1 MQNKTYS
8 IIPVSNANSHAVD
21 SGNGDVQLRSRLDM
35 LEKTLVGYKDMCCN
49 LEKELTNAKQL
60 PVADQSIENVIS
72 TESYEH
78 TKKELDTMRL
88 ENERLRRRKEEL
100 ELELEHRCLKG
111 DFNVGKFKVVHLV
124 QNPATEAYENS
135 NNLIEKLQAEVNKQ

>member
-1 MQNKTYS
+1 
-8 IIPVSNANSHAVD
+8 
-21 SGNGDVQLRSRLDM
+21 M
-35 LEKTLVGYKDMCCN
+35 LEKTLVGYKDMCSN

-72 TESYEH
+72 TETYEH

-111 DFNVGKFKVVHLV
+111 DFNVGKFKVVHLA
-124 QNPATEAYENS
+124 QNPAAEAYENS
-135 NNLIEKLQAEVNKQ
+135 NNLIEKLQAEVNKYSL